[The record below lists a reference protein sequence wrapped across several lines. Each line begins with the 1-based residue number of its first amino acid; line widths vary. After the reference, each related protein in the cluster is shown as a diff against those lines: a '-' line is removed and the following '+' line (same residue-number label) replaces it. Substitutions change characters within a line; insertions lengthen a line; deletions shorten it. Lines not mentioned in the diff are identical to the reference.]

1 MTESELRHALAL
13 AADRAIPADSLPL
26 TDPVAAIAARPVGRP
41 RRRLKVALALGLA
54 LASLSAAGVL
64 AVATGTLPVEFHLR
78 AVGPATQPIPS
89 DKAAIEKQAAAA
101 AGPAKDATSAGSK
114 VEPPAVAMTLAG
126 AQAALGVQL
135 LVAPDQAPRSVL
147 FKAASS
153 EGQTKPGAPSPS
165 DVVQLTY
172 AAGGSTVTVE
182 ETRDSTDRPLTIDAA
197 NADGPALK
205 TDGGLGR
212 AAIETVAGNTYAV
225 GYSVD
230 GGFVVWVIFKSAS
243 GVDVTVHFQPGVTHE
258 AALAFAT
265 SLR

>member
-1 MTESELRHALAL
+1 MIEAELRHDLTV
-13 AADRAIPADSLPL
+13 AAERAIPADSLPL
-26 TDPVAAIAARPVGRP
+26 VDPVAAIAARPVGRP
-41 RRRLKVALALGLA
+41 RRRLKVALALGIGI
-54 LASLSAAGVL
+54 ASLSAAGVL

-89 DKAAIEKQAAAA
+89 DKAAIEKQAAG
-101 AGPAKDATSAGSK
+101 GPTKDVTSNRSK
-114 VEPPAVAMTLAG
+114 IGPPSIEMTLAG
-126 AQAALGVQL
+126 AHAALGVQL

-205 TDGGLGR
+205 ADGGLGR
-212 AAIETVAGNTYAV
+212 AAIESVAGDQYAV

-230 GGFVVWVIFKSAS
+230 GGLVVWVIFKSAS
-243 GVDVTVHFQPGVTHE
+243 GVDVTVHFQPGAMHD

>member
-1 MTESELRHALAL
+1 MIEAELRHDLTV
-13 AADRAIPADSLPL
+13 AAERAIPADSLPL
-26 TDPVAAIAARPVGRP
+26 VDPVAAIAARPVGRP
-41 RRRLKVALALGLA
+41 RRRLKVALALGIGI
-54 LASLSAAGVL
+54 ASLSAAGVL
-64 AVATGTLPVEFHLR
+64 AVATGTLPV
-78 AVGPATQPIPS
+78 
-89 DKAAIEKQAAAA
+89 
-101 AGPAKDATSAGSK
+101 
-114 VEPPAVAMTLAG
+114 
-126 AQAALGVQL
+126 
-135 LVAPDQAPRSVL
+135 
-147 FKAASS
+147 AASS

-205 TDGGLGR
+205 ADGGLGR
-212 AAIETVAGNTYAV
+212 AAIETAAGNPYAV

-230 GGFVVWVIFKSAS
+230 GGLVVWVIFKSAS
-243 GVDVTVHFQPGVTHE
+243 GVDVTVHFQPGAMHD